1 MQFLERLNAV
11 LAQIS
16 AWAFFAI
23 GLMLGFEVAARY
35 FFNAPTIWA
44 EEISRLTMV
53 WAVFIGA
60 SVLIQH
66 DEHIRVTMVVD
77 LFGPAGRRIAR
88 ILALLFLAVFC
99 VWIFWNSLPAVLNS
113 FESGRST
120 GSMLDIPS
128 WWMQSATSVG
138 FALISLQVFVEIGR
152 TVFNYNAVQSGQGN
166 GGLS

>member
-1 MQFLERLNAV
+1 MQLLERLNAQ
-11 LAQIS
+11 LALIS

-44 EEISRLTMV
+44 EEVSRLVMV

-60 SVLIQH
+60 STLIRH
-66 DEHIRVTMVVD
+66 DEHIRVTMIVD
-77 LFGPAGRRIAR
+77 LMGPTIRRFAR
-88 ILALLFLAVFC
+88 LLALIFLAVFSI
-99 VWIFWNSLPAVLNS
+99 WIFWNSLPAIINS
-113 FESGRST
+113 FQSGRST

-128 WWMQSATSVG
+128 WWMQLAVAVG
-138 FALISLQVFVEIGR
+138 FGLTIIQIFVEIGR
-152 TVFNYNAVQSGQGN
+152 TLLNYNTVQSGQGN